1 MKKLFLVL
9 ATVLVLAA
17 VGCAPPVD
25 IEAEKAA
32 LRERPSQFAK
42 ALNEKDVDRM
52 LSFYTD
58 DAELLPPN
66 APRIKGREA
75 VRAYLAEL
83 AESPARD
90 WKSETTNLEVARN
103 GKLAYSVG
111 TYEVTLVGAEGKEV
125 TYRGKWVVI
134 RKKID
139 GTWKAA
145 IDIWNFDEPA
155 ATD

>member
-1 MKKLFLVL
+1 MKKLIPILTTVVALV
-9 ATVLVLAA
+9 AG
-17 VGCAPPVD
+17 GCAPQVD

-66 APRIKGREA
+66 APRINGREA

-90 WKSETTNLEVARN
+90 WKSETANLEVARN

-125 TYRGKWVVI
+125 THRGKWVVI

-145 IDIWNFDEPA
+145 IDIWNSDGPA
-155 ATD
+155 VSE